1 MYTVYTVAKN
11 TFKRQPPN
19 RKALTG
25 RSKSHRA
32 GRRTAP
38 PPPRVVAMHKHLARG
53 SEAITLYRRF
63 IELARMF
70 PDPCGRHYL
79 FNRVAHVFRRHRG
92 ETSPD
97 AVGKHLSAGRQ
108 YVRKLRRALTNKE
121 DYEYVLRHSYGVTG
135 RFKHLLH
142 RAEIEAR
149 SPPKTSRLPTTLP
162 PLPGP
167 AKERFTLAELN
178 RILAEEEDG
187 VAPSPEIANSVKTQL
202 AVLRA
207 LVPRA
212 WARRAKFQPE
222 GGNAGGGISGWFERA
237 TGGDA
242 GPGSERDA
250 SGGGESSSS
259 AGGVVLSSA
268 TAPRPWEI
276 EGEDDVEIGGA
287 AEGGEEGG
295 RRGRSPVAYFDG
307 DSVSDW
313 EVNHLALITTTFTPD
328 IKRRVDEGVGMIRSW
343 KRFYKLTLSGG
354 GGVKK
359 RIKPAKKPPAGGE
372 ERTPRTVTFAPKK
385 KLRIS
390 GIPASWSDAANDDD
404 DAEDASSKRV
414 VLTFGDAVVDEIE
427 TGV

>member
-1 MYTVYTVAKN
+1 
-11 TFKRQPPN
+11 
-19 RKALTG
+19 L
-25 RSKSHRA
+25 
-32 GRRTAP
+32 
-38 PPPRVVAMHKHLARG
+38 
-53 SEAITLYRRF
+53 
-63 IELARMF
+63 
-70 PDPCGRHYL
+70 C
-79 FNRVAHVFRRHRG
+79 
-92 ETSPD
+92 
-97 AVGKHLSAGRQ
+97 
-108 YVRKLRRALTNKE
+108 
-121 DYEYVLRHSYGVTG
+121 
-135 RFKHLLH
+135 
-142 RAEIEAR
+142 
-149 SPPKTSRLPTTLP
+149 
-162 PLPGP
+162 
-167 AKERFTLAELN
+167 
-178 RILAEEEDG
+178 
-187 VAPSPEIANSVKTQL
+187 
-202 AVLRA
+202 
-207 LVPRA
+207 
-212 WARRAKFQPE
+212 
-222 GGNAGGGISGWFERA
+222 
-237 TGGDA
+237 
-242 GPGSERDA
+242 PGSERDA

-276 EGEDDVEIGGA
+276 EGEDDVEIKKPKSLTKCSYDVEIGGA

-295 RRGRSPVAYFDG
+295 RRGRSPVRRGRSPVAYFDG

-359 RIKPAKKPPAGGE
+359 RIKPAKKPPAGEE